1 VPTPPVPP
9 ASPSGPPP
17 VEIRTSRRRTRT
29 VSARWEKDRVV
40 VLAPSAMPRAERERV
55 AAELAEQLVR
65 RIERARARS
74 AALGD
79 HAALQERA
87 RRLAERYLDG
97 QVAPS
102 SVTWVANQRH
112 RWGSTTPATGAI
124 RLSQSLL
131 GMPDWVVDS
140 VIVHELAHLA
150 VPDHGPAF
158 RALVERYPRT
168 EQAKAFLDG
177 VTWARA
183 HHECSGGA
191 TI

>member
-1 VPTPPVPP
+1 M
-9 ASPSGPPP
+9 
-17 VEIRTSRRRTRT
+17 
-29 VSARWEKDRVV
+29 V
-40 VLAPSAMPRAERERV
+40 VLAPAAMPRADRERV
-55 AAELAEQLVR
+55 AAELAQQLFR

-79 HAALQERA
+79 DAALDARA
-87 RRLAERYLDG
+87 RHLAERYLDG
-97 QVAPS
+97 AVAPS
-102 SVTWVANQRH
+102 SIAWVANQRH
-112 RWGSTTPATGAI
+112 RWGSTTPATGTI
-124 RLSQSLL
+124 RLSRSLL

-168 EQAKAFLDG
+168 AEAKAFLDG
-177 VTWARA
+177 VSWALA
-183 HHECSGGA
+183 HHERPDGA